1 MINKKKEKKKKF
13 SLSSYYVSD
22 TVTLS
27 LLMSLN
33 FYWTVFFSTYTYL
46 MIYTHKK
53 DFIFNQVTNQGYDVS
68 AGEEQSHEFC
78 YNYSCT
84 LCDTPNFQT
93 LVLVYLLYYALNVKQ
108 KIWYNVCKCAR
119 FSVYTK
125 WRKEALVWNA
135 VKEAIETRCG
145 KCLLSKVMKFTWNY
159 MYARTNILFM
169 DFQNLFVNLYW

>member
-1 MINKKKEKKKKF
+1 MINKKKKEKKKKF

-68 AGEEQSHEFC
+68 AGEEQSHEC
-78 YNYSCT
+78 NSVIIT
-84 LCDTPNFQT
+84 HVLSVIPQT
-93 LVLVYLLYYALNVKQ
+93 
-108 KIWYNVCKCAR
+108 
-119 FSVYTK
+119 
-125 WRKEALVWNA
+125 
-135 VKEAIETRCG
+135 
-145 KCLLSKVMKFTWNY
+145 SK
-159 MYARTNILFM
+159 L
-169 DFQNLFVNLYW
+169 

>member
-1 MINKKKEKKKKF
+1 MFTEKKYWSKFTKDVFYYTIYKHSPSQTNTQSISLKNEESLFRDKRMINKKKKEKKKKF

-68 AGEEQSHEFC
+68 AGEEQSHEC
-78 YNYSCT
+78 NSVIIT
-84 LCDTPNFQT
+84 HVLSVIPQT
-93 LVLVYLLYYALNVKQ
+93 
-108 KIWYNVCKCAR
+108 
-119 FSVYTK
+119 
-125 WRKEALVWNA
+125 
-135 VKEAIETRCG
+135 
-145 KCLLSKVMKFTWNY
+145 SK
-159 MYARTNILFM
+159 L
-169 DFQNLFVNLYW
+169 